1 MKRFALTAFAALF
14 TAGTLTAPA
23 LAESSY
29 EVEVDTQIVQIDRTG
44 GALKL
49 ANGMTLDQNVEW
61 FAMPVGAAPGDK
73 VRITYSDSN
82 DLKSVR
88 VIR

>member
-1 MKRFALTAFAALF
+1 MKRFAFATLAALF
-14 TAGTLTAPA
+14 TAGTVTAPA
-23 LAESSY
+23 MADTSY
-29 EVEVDTQIVQIDRTG
+29 EVEVDTQIVQIDHTG

-49 ANGMTLDQNVEW
+49 ANGMTLDQDIEW
-61 FAMPVGAAPGDK
+61 FAMPVGATPGDK
-73 VRITYSDSN
+73 VRITYSDNN